1 VSYLATAAVG
11 HRAAERAGANGH
23 DKEIHVRL
31 SVHATLLVRG
41 TAGAGV
47 ANREDIASPICPSG
61 FEAGLSGH
69 RSSSFLNPVPNGGG
83 DTTVAVEAAS
93 LVRYSETD
101 WGDKR
106 PRLASLI
113 ESDSRQLHITDS
125 RRIKMARGRRSQTC
139 RPSRAPEP

>member
-47 ANREDIASPICPSG
+47 ANREDIASWRWVWLGLAAAGAAVLTPLPFDSNTGLDWHNLIGSSG
-61 FEAGLSGH
+61 
-69 RSSSFLNPVPNGGG
+69 
-83 DTTVAVEAAS
+83 
-93 LVRYSETD
+93 
-101 WGDKR
+101 R
-106 PRLASLI
+106 PCSY
-113 ESDSRQLHITDS
+113 D
-125 RRIKMARGRRSQTC
+125 
-139 RPSRAPEP
+139 